1 MIKYAQ
7 LSRIGSLA
15 DNTFAGR
22 AQTGERGGGSD
33 EANDATMLYY
43 LVTRKGRH
51 TMHEYFASWGCRYFW
66 RIQPLVYETALAK
79 RHHPPG
85 TYIFADL
92 ERTTEQTRNRA
103 AELWNHLNR
112 PDEGYRLLNHP
123 TQSLR
128 RYDLLTKLAEDG
140 INQFRAYRLTETTV
154 PERFPVFL
162 RREDDHHANQT
173 DLLTDQAAVDHAV
186 EELRRRGEDLS
197 PWLMIEF
204 CDTSDADGIFTC
216 YSSFCVNGTIF
227 PHHLFFS
234 RRWVM
239 KAQHLFDPE
248 WLERERQFMAAGA
261 HQDEVRRIFE
271 LARIDFGRIDYSL
284 LDGRIQVWEIN
295 TNSML
300 TSPRHYLDP
309 RRMDLYAQIHRGFA
323 QAMQPYLNG
332 SPVRL
337 ADRFAHPLIRLRTVG
352 GIIFQR
358 IKATTPGMWV
368 KRRAWKWFGIG

>member
-1 MIKYAQ
+1 MPTQ

-22 AQTGERGGGSD
+22 AQTGDRGAGTD
-33 EANDATMLYY
+33 EAGDATMLYY

-51 TMHEYFASWGCRYFW
+51 TMHEYFASWGRKYFW
-66 RIQPLVYETALAK
+66 HIQPLAYETALAK

-92 ERTTEQTRNRA
+92 ERTTEHTRTRA
-103 AELWNHLNR
+103 AELWEQLNR

-128 RYDLLTKLAEDG
+128 RYDLLTKLADEG
-140 INQFRAYRLTETTV
+140 INQFRVHRLTETTV
-154 PERFPVFL
+154 PGRFPVFL

-173 DLLTDQAAVDHAV
+173 GLLTDQAAVNQAV
-186 EELRRRGEDLS
+186 DQLRRRGEDLA
-197 PWLMIEF
+197 PWIMAEF
-204 CDTSDADGIFTC
+204 CDVSDADGMFTC
-216 YSSFCVNGTIF
+216 YSSFCIDGTIF

-248 WLERERQFMAAGA
+248 LLAQEQQYMATGA
-261 HQDEVRRIFE
+261 HQDELRRIFQ
-271 LARIDFGRIDYSL
+271 LGRIDFGRIDYAL

-295 TNSML
+295 TNSL
-300 TSPRHYLDP
+300 ITSPRHYLDP
-309 RRMDLYAQIHRGFA
+309 RRIEVYAQIHRGFA
-323 QAMQPYLNG
+323 GALRSSLDDHP
-332 SPVRL
+332 PRL
-337 ADRFAHPLIRLRTVG
+337 ADRLAHPLVRLRTVG
-352 GIIFQR
+352 GMIFQR
-358 IKATTPGMWV
+358 LKATTPGMWV